1 MEAKKMKK
9 SFLCRTSTTA
19 AVFSLCRFAGA
30 VQYLVEGNMKGG
42 VEMTVEMTA
51 EEQSALLQILENC
64 IADLRM
70 GIADTGSSLFKEGLR
85 DRKVLLEGILKKVRA
100 MQAVETAA

>member
-1 MEAKKMKK
+1 
-9 SFLCRTSTTA
+9 
-19 AVFSLCRFAGA
+19 
-30 VQYLVEGNMKGG
+30 
-42 VEMTVEMTA
+42 MTVEMTA